1 LGRCF
6 KSAPIQT
13 PLDGPP
19 IVFDKEYISSQKPK
33 KTTPEKKFSFKGKL
47 SESSDGDKLRKYGM
61 LGTIE
66 FPIPNHQIPN

>member
-1 LGRCF
+1 
-6 KSAPIQT
+6 
-13 PLDGPP
+13 
-19 IVFDKEYISSQKPK
+19 VFDKEYISSQKPK